1 MQWKQFYSMQFTC
14 LRLQSFYLHCNGNI
28 IPLQPKAGKLDPEGK
43 FKTTT
48 GSNIEEYFFFL
59 WAGCSGIFF
68 SPFNLL
74 TDCKYMSRN
83 LMVMYFKFWL
93 NLGESIDERVPT
105 YVSSFLAPLSV
116 LQPQLFRALKLP
128 GSITGYAFCDV
139 IQSFLFLVL
148 TKQQTQKIGINN
160 LHISCQT
167 KWDSRN
173 LKRSIML

>member
-1 MQWKQFYSMQFTC
+1 MG
-14 LRLQSFYLHCNGNI
+14 RLFR
-28 IPLQPKAGKLDPEGK
+28 D
-43 FKTTT
+43 
-48 GSNIEEYFFFL
+48 FFP
-59 WAGCSGIFF
+59 
-68 SPFNLL
+68 PFNLL

-139 IQSFLFLVL
+139 I
-148 TKQQTQKIGINN
+148 
-160 LHISCQT
+160 
-167 KWDSRN
+167 
-173 LKRSIML
+173 